1 MNMKNEIT
9 VGLLFTV
16 ALLIL
21 GYFTIMVRHE
31 IFQPRN
37 YYLLNVKFD
46 NVEGLEVGDDVKVN
60 GVKAGVVD
68 KISLEAES
76 IDVQLKMFNVFRMFE
91 NYRVK
96 IASQSALGGKFISIY
111 PGMRLLHGK
120 TYAEITDRSGL
131 QGIAGD
137 DPFAQI
143 ADLVSENRENIY
155 QTIRNIE
162 LITGK
167 LNSGNGTLG
176 KLLNDSKVHDNATD
190 LVKELR
196 DTVEDAREQAPIT
209 SFIRA
214 ALAVF

>member
-1 MNMKNEIT
+1 MNIKNELA
-9 VGLLFTV
+9 VGILFTV
-16 ALLIL
+16 ALLVL

-31 IFQPRN
+31 IFQPRD
-37 YYLLNVKFD
+37 YYLINVKFD

-68 KISLEAES
+68 RIILEAES
-76 IDVQLKMFNVFRMFE
+76 IDVQLKMFNVFRIFE

-111 PGMRLLHGK
+111 PGTRVLHGK
-120 TYAEITDRSGL
+120 TYAEITDKSGL
-131 QGIAGD
+131 KGIAGD

-155 QTIRNIE
+155 QTIKNIE
-162 LITGK
+162 LISGK